1 MPLFLIRRDVPGA
14 SREEFDAGAFRAASC
29 TSNFEGMRWIT
40 SYFDVEGETVFC
52 IYEASSAEDI
62 ANHALGARIPC
73 DEIRPVI
80 QLHPE
85 EYGAPAADA
94 PLPS

>member
-1 MPLFLIRRDVPGA
+1 MPLFLIRREQRGT
-14 SREEFDAGAFRAASC
+14 SQEELEAGAFRAASC

-40 SYFDVEGETVFC
+40 SYFDVEGDAVFC
-52 IYEASSAEDI
+52 IYEARSAEDI

-94 PLPS
+94 ALPR